1 MFFFFV
7 NRCRKKGNFNV
18 HHETKQWKR
27 FVQLSLVTRFIS
39 ESFHI
44 PVHWMMGW
52 KYDSKRIGQRGF
64 TVLSSATQ
72 AWRSTSWEEDGE
84 GTKRE
89 GESERDGRK
98 EKERGRDERREREME
113 KEMYESREGN
123 RETMLLLKKRGWGWE
138 KRYRPPSEARSIPTV
153 TWVTYEINISNSK
166 QWYNMAK
173 SKDPGTVSRFFR
185 NDYFLRADSEI
196 TFKKMNCHFISRS
209 MKKSW
214 LCSFNYQH
222 HDLLN

>member
-39 ESFHI
+39 ESFHT

-64 TVLSSATQ
+64 TVLSSAAQ

-98 EKERGRDERREREME
+98 EKERGRHERREREME
-113 KEMYESREGN
+113 KEEWRKRCMKAEREIERQRDKGEGWEREGGWKME
-123 RETMLLLKKRGWGWE
+123 RERVQKEGRDERGRGIEGEDWNYVSGQ
-138 KRYRPPSEARSIPTV
+138 RLAV
-153 TWVTYEINISNSK
+153 V
-166 QWYNMAK
+166 
-173 SKDPGTVSRFFR
+173 PGIIKWWNVCSFSPFF
-185 NDYFLRADSEI
+185 FLR
-196 TFKKMNCHFISRS
+196 TRTIS
-209 MKKSW
+209 
-214 LCSFNYQH
+214 
-222 HDLLN
+222 